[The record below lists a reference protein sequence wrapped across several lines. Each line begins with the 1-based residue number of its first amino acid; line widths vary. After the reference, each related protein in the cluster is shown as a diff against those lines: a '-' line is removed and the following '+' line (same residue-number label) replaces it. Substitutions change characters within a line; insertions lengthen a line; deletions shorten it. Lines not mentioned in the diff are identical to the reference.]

1 METAAHPRTLF
12 KPRTLGTI
20 FVTLTSSA
28 SLRTGVVKT
37 FRCATSSN
45 QLDTSNT
52 ERVTPK
58 LRISIR
64 SILLVTFGV
73 APVCAMFAQIPYDT
87 SFWPCVTIV
96 AAWAIPS
103 ASLGYDVSPT
113 RRGLL
118 IGVVTGLSIGVLIY
132 LWLSRPV
139 IRE

>member
-1 METAAHPRTLF
+1 MLRRLWA
-12 KPRTLGTI
+12 
-20 FVTLTSSA
+20 SA
-28 SLRTGVVKT
+28 RSGVVKT
-37 FRCATSSN
+37 FRYATSSN

-73 APVCAMFAQIPYDT
+73 AAVCAMFAQIPYDT

-96 AAWAIPS
+96 AALAIPS

>member
-1 METAAHPRTLF
+1 M
-12 KPRTLGTI
+12 
-20 FVTLTSSA
+20 LTSERS
-28 SLRTGVVKT
+28 GVVKT

-52 ERVTPK
+52 DPVTPK

-73 APVCAMFAQIPYDT
+73 AVVFAMFARIPHDT
-87 SFWPCVTIV
+87 NFLPFAAIVT
-96 AAWAIPS
+96 AWAIPS
-103 ASLGYDVSPT
+103 ASIGYDVSPT

-118 IGVVTGLSIGVLIY
+118 VGAITGLSIGALMF
-132 LWLSRPV
+132 LWLSLPV